1 MLQLF
6 SQGQMMFVLH
16 CNYWYG
22 EAALEPDKKDTETWV
37 EIVHIL
43 GELHNGIRLTRTKRA
58 VDILSQD
65 LSKYSLN
72 VDFPTNFLVIYSI
85 TKAS

>member
-1 MLQLF
+1 MLRLF
-6 SQGQMMFVLH
+6 SQGQMMSVLH

-43 GELHNGIRLTRTKRA
+43 GENKVNKNLKGSRHFKPRLK
-58 VDILSQD
+58 
-65 LSKYSLN
+65 
-72 VDFPTNFLVIYSI
+72 
-85 TKAS
+85 